1 MWELLAIFAAGFW
14 AGMINVVVGSGTL
27 VTFPVLLLFG
37 YPPLVA
43 NVSNNIGLVGG
54 GITGTLG
61 YRSELAGR
69 GAALKQLLPASAL
82 GGITGALLLL
92 VLPASAFQAIVPVL
106 IVIGLAMVV
115 WGPAIQ
121 RGVARRREARATGT
135 VDATRAGA
143 TLEGASQAGASQA
156 GVDEIGVADATS
168 AGTGGAGSH
177 RALGHSVAHRIA
189 IVGGV
194 YLLGIYGGYFGA
206 AQGVLLVGLLSVLT
220 SETLQSITGVKNL
233 LTTVVNALAAVT
245 FMLVAWHFVDWKV
258 VLLIAVGATLG
269 GVAGARVGRR
279 LSPVLM
285 RTIIVIVGVAAVVR
299 LLFFS

>member
-1 MWELLAIFAAGFW
+1 
-14 AGMINVVVGSGTL
+14 
-27 VTFPVLLLFG
+27 
-37 YPPLVA
+37 
-43 NVSNNIGLVGG
+43 
-54 GITGTLG
+54 
-61 YRSELAGR
+61 
-69 GAALKQLLPASAL
+69 
-82 GGITGALLLL
+82 
-92 VLPASAFQAIVPVL
+92 
-106 IVIGLAMVV
+106 MVV

-121 RGVARRREARATGT
+121 RGVARRREARATAT
-135 VDATRAGA
+135 VEAARASR
-143 TLEGASQAGASQA
+143 TQAGANQT
-156 GVDEIGVADATS
+156 GVDRTDGAQAST
-168 AGTGGAGSH
+168 AGTGKFDASPAGSG
-177 RALGHSVAHRIA
+177 RALGHSIAHRIA

-194 YLLGIYGGYFGA
+194 FVLGIYGGYFGA

-245 FMLVAWHFVDWKV
+245 FMIVSWHSVDWKV

-285 RTIIVIVGVAAVVR
+285 RTIIVIVGIAALVR

>member
-1 MWELLAIFAAGFW
+1 VLELLAIFAAGFW

-54 GITGTLG
+54 GITGTFG
-61 YRSELAGR
+61 YRGELVGR
-69 GAALKQLLPASAL
+69 AAALKQLAPASAL

-92 VLPASAFQAIVPVL
+92 VLPAAAFRAIVPVL
-106 IVIGLAMVV
+106 IVIGLVMVV

-121 RGVARRREARATGT
+121 RAVARRRE
-135 VDATRAGA
+135 TRQ
-143 TLEGASQAGASQA
+143 SV
-156 GVDEIGVADATS
+156 GV
-168 AGTGGAGSH
+168 GAGGPLP
-177 RALGHSVAHRIA
+177 ATVPSVNGEPPQPGTMGQSRAHRIA
-189 IVGGV
+189 IIAGV
-194 YLLGIYGGYFGA
+194 FVLGVYGGYFGA
-206 AQGVLLVGLLSVLT
+206 AQGVLIVGLLSVLT
-220 SETLQSITGVKNL
+220 AETLQSITGLKNL

-245 FMLVAWHFVDWKV
+245 FMTVSWHSVDWKV

-279 LSPVLM
+279 MSPVLL
-285 RTIIVIVGVAAVVR
+285 RIIIVIVGVAALVR
-299 LLFFS
+299 LLFFN

>member
-1 MWELLAIFAAGFW
+1 VLELLAIFAAGFW

-54 GITGTLG
+54 GVTGTFG
-61 YRSELAGR
+61 YRSELVGR

-92 VLPASAFQAIVPVL
+92 VLPAAAFRTIVPVL
-106 IVIGLAMVV
+106 IVIGLVMVV

-121 RGVARRREARATGT
+121 RAVARRREARSPATVGGPLS
-135 VDATRAGA
+135 DDRPSN
-143 TLEGASQAGASQA
+143 EP
-156 GVDEIGVADATS
+156 
-168 AGTGGAGSH
+168 GGAGQSRAH
-177 RALGHSVAHRIA
+177 RAA
-189 IVGGV
+189 IMAGIFV
-194 YLLGIYGGYFGA
+194 LGIYGGYFGA
-206 AQGVLLVGLLSVLT
+206 AQGVLIVGLLSVLT
-220 SETLQSITGVKNL
+220 SETLQSITGLKNL

-245 FMLVAWHFVDWKV
+245 FMIVSWHSVDWKV

-279 LSPVLM
+279 MSPLFL
-285 RTIIVIVGVAAVVR
+285 RTIIVIVGVAALVR

>member
-1 MWELLAIFAAGFW
+1 MWELVAIFAAGFW

-61 YRSELAGR
+61 YRGELAGR

-82 GGITGALLLL
+82 GGVTGALLLL
-92 VLPASAFQAIVPVL
+92 ILPAEAFQAIVPVL
-106 IVIGLAMVV
+106 IVIGLVMVV

-121 RGVARRREARATGT
+121 RGVARRRE
-135 VDATRAGA
+135 TRQALVAGA
-143 TLEGASQAGASQA
+143 
-156 GVDEIGVADATS
+156 
-168 AGTGGAGSH
+168 
-177 RALGHSVAHRIA
+177 ALGHTATLPAPAATANGPLGNSFAHRAA

-194 YLLGIYGGYFGA
+194 FVLGIYGGYFGA

-220 SETLQSITGVKNL
+220 TETLQSITGLKNL

-245 FMLVAWHFVDWKV
+245 FMIVSWHSVDWKV
-258 VLLIAVGATLG
+258 VLVIAVGATLG

-285 RTIIVIVGVAAVVR
+285 RTIIVIVGIAALIR

>member
-1 MWELLAIFAAGFW
+1 VLEQLAIFAAGFW

-54 GITGTLG
+54 GVTGTFG
-61 YRSELAGR
+61 YRSELVGR
-69 GAALKQLLPASAL
+69 AAALKQLLPASAL

-92 VLPASAFQAIVPVL
+92 VLPAAAFRAIVPVL
-106 IVIGLAMVV
+106 IVIGLVMVV

-121 RGVARRREARATGT
+121 RAVGRRRAARQTAT
-135 VDATRAGA
+135 
-143 TLEGASQAGASQA
+143 
-156 GVDEIGVADATS
+156 
-168 AGTGGAGSH
+168 
-177 RALGHSVAHRIA
+177 
-189 IVGGV
+189 VGGLPPAGDEPDPPDRSKPMGNSRPHQV
-194 YLLGIYGGYFGA
+194 AIITGVFVLGVYGGYFGA

-220 SETLQSITGVKNL
+220 IESLQSITGLKNL

-245 FMLVAWHFVDWKV
+245 FMIVSWHSVDWTV

-279 LSPVLM
+279 MSPIFL
-285 RTIIVIVGVAAVVR
+285 RTVIVVVGVAALGR
-299 LLFFS
+299 LLFFD